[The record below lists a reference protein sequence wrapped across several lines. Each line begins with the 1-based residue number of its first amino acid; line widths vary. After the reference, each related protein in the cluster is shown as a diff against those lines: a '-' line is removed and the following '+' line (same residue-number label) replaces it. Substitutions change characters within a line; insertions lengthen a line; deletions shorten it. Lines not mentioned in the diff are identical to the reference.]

1 MKELMFRTICFIGL
15 WCQIGFLQAQD
26 ANRDTVILKSSAAKS
41 ERKIRPG
48 DKIQISVYGHEELP
62 KEAIVGAD
70 GTIRYPFMKDIK
82 VDGMTMDQLNNVLA
96 ARLSQYIGGRAE
108 VVVAFSQEE
117 MIEVIVLGQVNS
129 PGALKIPKNHTIQG
143 AIAAAGGAT
152 PRSDLNKM
160 RLIRRNPETGLRD
173 DITIPLE
180 SIIIET
186 GNVEKLKDLQDGDI
200 IFVPAIYGAVYANV
214 LGAVRSPG
222 NYPLFPGAN
231 VIDVVFLAGG
241 PQDDAAIR
249 NIKLIRRIGA
259 AQTEQLVDI
268 ETVLKAKGGQVPLV
282 EPGDIIFVP
291 AKKFTFKTV
300 LTVLTYTVTFLS
312 AYFLYIQIKSRN

>member
-1 MKELMFRTICFIGL
+1 MFQKVLFILTLCCIQGL
-15 WCQIGFLQAQD
+15 AAQESVVKD
-26 ANRDTVILKSSAAKS
+26 TAVNRPASAKT
-41 ERKIRPG
+41 ERKVRPG
-48 DKIQISVYGHEELP
+48 DKLQINVYGHDELP
-62 KEAIVGAD
+62 KEAVVGSD
-70 GTIRYPFMKDIK
+70 GTIKYPFMKDIK
-82 VDGMTMDQLNNVLA
+82 VDGMTVEQFGNVLS
-96 ARLSQYIGGRAE
+96 ARLAQYIGGRAE
-108 VVVAFSQEE
+108 VVVSFAQEE

-143 AIAAAGGAT
+143 AISAAGGTT
-152 PRSDLNKM
+152 PRCDLNKT
-160 RLIRRNPETGLRD
+160 RLIRRNPETGLRED
-173 DITIPLE
+173 LTIPLE

-231 VIDVVFLAGG
+231 VIDVIFLAGG

-259 AQTEQLVDI
+259 AQTEQVVDI

-291 AKKFTFKTV
+291 AQKFTLKTV
-300 LTVLTYTVTFLS
+300 LTVLTYTITFLS
-312 AYFLYIQIKSRN
+312 AYLLYLNIKSK